1 MALFKFMKLHK
12 GLLAFLSG
20 LGWMGLAFYIW
31 FFTLYGK
38 NLLNILFIY
47 SVMTAVLGAMVT
59 FFILIAFAVL
69 PPLQRISSN
78 LAGFLAGLLSM
89 AAVIIMII
97 AIKEGSKWNAIHPL
111 TTFFLAAAC
120 TYLLLIPE
128 EEKEEWKL

>member
-1 MALFKFMKLHK
+1 MKLHK

>member
-1 MALFKFMKLHK
+1 MKLHK

-38 NLLNILFIY
+38 NLFNSIFIY
-47 SVMTAVLGAMVT
+47 SVATSLLGAMVVL
-59 FFILIAFAVL
+59 FILIAFAVL
-69 PPLQRISSN
+69 PPLPRISSN

-89 AAVIIMII
+89 LAIIII
-97 AIKEGSKWNAIHPL
+97 LISLKEGSLFNTIHPL
-111 TTFFLAAAC
+111 ATFFLAAAS
-120 TYLLLIPE
+120 TYLLLLPE